1 MAGHQRPSYNLRL
14 GMITSHFQTYIIW
27 LVVIPNIWPDCVWLQ
42 HHLLFIWNM
51 VAIIRSWFVLSS
63 NGIVLCH
70 PQRSISF
77 TTFQKNLEMCG
88 GQRVVVCPPPKM
100 KSFAPIL
107 GVFIFWIKS
116 PCWLDLSLSNQIRS
130 NVIYSYNIIIWYMY
144 TYST

>member
-42 HHLLFIWNM
+42 HHLLSFGTWWQSLGHDLFYRPMESFFATLNG
-51 VAIIRSWFVLSS
+51 ASPSPLSRKS
-63 NGIVLCH
+63 RNV
-70 PQRSISF
+70 RW
-77 TTFQKNLEMCG
+77 TTSRCLS
-88 GQRVVVCPPPKM
+88 PPKM